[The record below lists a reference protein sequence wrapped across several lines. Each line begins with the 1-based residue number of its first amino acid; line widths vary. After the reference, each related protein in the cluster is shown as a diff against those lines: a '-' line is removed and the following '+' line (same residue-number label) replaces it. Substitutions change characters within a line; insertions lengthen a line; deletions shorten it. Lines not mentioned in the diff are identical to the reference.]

1 MPLPRKCYIW
11 KNFYVQGIFDLSL
24 ILNGFP
30 IGKARR
36 ELARVNSI
44 PQNDF
49 QAFDRARREELAKF
63 HMAHNSF
70 YKTLAGTD
78 FKSWESLPVM
88 TKRDLQRPLA
98 ERLSNGY
105 GVNNV
110 FVNKTSGS
118 GGDPM
123 VFAKDKFCHAIIWA
137 NIMRRFGWY
146 GVDFNHSYQARF
158 YGMPLDFLSNAKIRV
173 KDFFARRYR
182 FSIFDLSDKGL
193 KRIVDGFQRRKF
205 DYINGYTNTI
215 VLLAKYLRSQN
226 IVLRDV
232 CPTLKVCVTTSEMLF
247 DEDRELLKQWL
258 GVPIVN
264 EYGASELDVIAFEHP
279 DGRWLVNAETTYVEI
294 VDDSGKPVPNGTEGR
309 IVVTSLYN
317 KAHPMIRYEVGDWGV
332 LDESSTAKFPVL
344 KSLTGRTNDL
354 AVLPSGK
361 KPAGMTF
368 YSITKK
374 LFGDQGN
381 VKEFVIRQIK
391 LDTFEIVYT
400 SEAALGSDEIRRI
413 EKTLE
418 QYLEPGLHFNF
429 IRREKLERTKSGKLK
444 QFESLIDP

>member
-1 MPLPRKCYIW
+1 MP
-11 KNFYVQGIFDLSL
+11 GIFDLSL

-30 IGKARR
+30 IAKARR
-36 ELARVNSI
+36 TLARINEVTEK
-44 PQNDF
+44 DF
-49 QAFDRARREELAKF
+49 APFDQSRRQQLVRY
-63 HMAHNSF
+63 HMEHNPL
-70 YKTLAGTD
+70 YKSLAGAEYTT
-78 FKSWESLPVM
+78 WESLPVM

-98 ERLSNGY
+98 ERLSDGY
-105 GVNNV
+105 SVKNV
-110 FVNKTSGS
+110 FINKTSGS

-146 GVDFNHSYQARF
+146 GIDFNTSYQARF
-158 YGMPLDFLSNAKIRV
+158 YGMPLDFLSNAKLRV

-193 KRIVDGFQRRKF
+193 KKIVDGFRSRKF

-215 VLLAKYLRSQN
+215 VLLAKHLRSKNLVLKN
-226 IVLRDV
+226 I
-232 CPTLKVCVTTSEMLF
+232 CPTLKLCVTTSEMLF
-247 DEDRELLKQWL
+247 DDDRELIKKWI
-258 GVPIVN
+258 GVPVVN

-279 DGRWLVNAETTYVEI
+279 DGRWLVNSETTYVEI
-294 VDDSGKPVPNGTEGR
+294 VDEAGNPVPHGIEGR

-332 LDESSTAKFPVL
+332 LDERSTAKFPIL

-374 LFGDQGN
+374 LFGDEGN
-381 VKEFVIRQIK
+381 VREFVIRQVK
-391 LDTFEIVYT
+391 LDTFEILYT
-400 SEAALGSDEIRRI
+400 SKVPLGPDEILRI

-418 QYLEPGLHFNF
+418 QYLEPGLHFIF
-429 IRREKLERTKSGKLK
+429 IRKEALERTKSGKLK

>member
-1 MPLPRKCYIW
+1 MP
-11 KNFYVQGIFDLSL
+11 GIFDLSL

-30 IGKARR
+30 IAKARR
-36 ELARVNSI
+36 ALARIIEVNEA
-44 PQNDF
+44 DF
-49 QAFDRARREELAKF
+49 ADFDRLRREELVRF
-63 HMAHNSF
+63 HMANNPL
-70 YKTLAGTD
+70 YRNLAGTEYTT
-78 FKSWESLPVM
+78 WESLPVM

-98 ERLSNGY
+98 ERLSQGY
-105 GVNNV
+105 SVKNV

-123 VFAKDKFCHAIIWA
+123 VFAKDNFCHAIIWA

-146 GVDFNHSYQARF
+146 GVDFNTSYQARF
-158 YGMPLDFLSNAKIRV
+158 YGMPLDFVSNAKLRV

-193 KRIVDGFQRRKF
+193 EKIVDGFRRRKF

-215 VLLAKYLRSQN
+215 VLLAKYLESKN
-226 IVLRDV
+226 LILKSV
-232 CPTLKVCVTTSEMLF
+232 CPTLKLCVTTSEMLF
-247 DEDRELLKQWL
+247 DDDRELIKNWI
-258 GVPIVN
+258 GVPVVN
-264 EYGASELDVIAFEHP
+264 EYGASELDVIAFENP

-294 VDDSGKPVPNGTEGR
+294 VDDEGKSVPNGTEGR

-317 KAHPMIRYEVGDWGV
+317 RAHPMIRYEVGDWGA

-381 VKEFVIRQIK
+381 VREFVIRQVK

-400 SEAALGSDEIRRI
+400 SAVPLGSDEIHRI
-413 EKTLE
+413 ERTLE
-418 QYLEPGLHFNF
+418 QYLEPELHFIF
-429 IRREKLERTKSGKLK
+429 IRRETLERTKSGKLK